1 MNLDILDILKKAMQS
16 KAILKNFSDIVKR
29 MEKLSGYL
37 PSMKRIL
44 ISSLFYLVSISAK
57 QRFFFPPHQNQLM

>member
-1 MNLDILDILKKAMQS
+1 MNLDILDIIRKAMQS

-44 ISSLFYLVSISAK
+44 ISS
-57 QRFFFPPHQNQLM
+57 

>member
-1 MNLDILDILKKAMQS
+1 MFIENATPHSFRSASTTEEFNMNLDILDILKKAMQS

-44 ISSLFYLVSISAK
+44 ISS
-57 QRFFFPPHQNQLM
+57 